1 MIAVAKL
8 HTRKGGSASWGRPGD
23 ELLLNAAVDESD
35 PADDSADELFATAFG
50 SRSTNTHYDWSA
62 LADLTDEDDR
72 AMDEI
77 EQAMREDWLHQ
88 ASVELAEVED
98 EGEEFFSRDDPARR

>member
-1 MIAVAKL
+1 MIAVVKL

-23 ELLLNAAVDESD
+23 ELLLHAAVDECD
-35 PADDSADELFATAFG
+35 PAYDSADELFATAF
-50 SRSTNTHYDWSA
+50 
-62 LADLTDEDDR
+62 E
-72 AMDEI
+72 
-77 EQAMREDWLHQ
+77 AMREDWLHQ